1 MTLSIYL
8 DEKVIDPSGQRLA
21 NPQILI
27 TANYPLLVRNAL
39 ARKLNIDQNDRAS
52 LRDINRMFSNSVRV
66 QLREIVTK
74 NPQLIG
80 TTQKIKVLAAADI
93 DSAYK
98 GQIDLHVAEKTA
110 RFLIAK

>member
-80 TTQKIKVLAAADI
+80 TTQKSKSWQQRILILLIK
-93 DSAYK
+93 
-98 GQIDLHVAEKTA
+98 G
-110 RFLIAK
+110 RLICM